1 VVQLALDARIS
12 QWGWQIKDQSRGG
25 SSGSQGSTNP
35 GERDLIICDSN
46 GDILIVCEAFIWSNF
61 KIAQAH
67 IIKNFNYTHKRKN
80 FIILI
85 YDKRLYRNFDKNWN
99 NYKNTTLPKIKY
111 PLGFDLKK
119 SKWKELTGRFGHKS
133 SGIKVGC
140 SKHGKDT
147 KIFHIMVNLNYRIK

>member
-1 VVQLALDARIS
+1 
-12 QWGWQIKDQSRGG
+12 
-25 SSGSQGSTNP
+25 
-35 GERDLIICDSN
+35 
-46 GDILIVCEAFIWSNF
+46 LIVCEAFIWSNF

-119 SKWKELTGRFGHKS
+119 SKWKELTSRFGHKS